1 MGSKK
6 CKLAFVDFGNGK
18 LRPMLP
24 TRIIEKKIF
33 GVFRCFLGCNV
44 EMIGVATAEVSREPN
59 EHKTL
64 GGGTHALL
72 L

>member
-1 MGSKK
+1 
-6 CKLAFVDFGNGK
+6 
-18 LRPMLP
+18 MLP